1 MRGLARLVWTELLL
15 QLREPY
21 TVFFALVFPPML
33 VVLFGSIYGNE
44 PRPGS
49 GGFGVIDLAVP
60 GYIAMVLTTVC
71 VFTLPITLVGYRER
85 RILRRLALTPLSPL
99 SLFVAQFAV
108 AACIMLVGTLLLLAV
123 ARVGYGLRFAG
134 SLLAAIAAGA
144 LGATTLVALGCA
156 LAAVVPTARMATV
169 VSMVV
174 FYPMLFLSGM
184 ALPREILPDRLERI
198 AVVLPATPLV
208 TLLDAAWRGG
218 AWTAHWTAVAELL
231 AWAIGATTLAAL
243 RFRWE

>member
-49 GGFGVIDLAVP
+49 GG
-60 GYIAMVLTTVC
+60 YIAMVLTTVS

-108 AACIMLVGTLLLLAV
+108 AACIMTVGTLLLLAV

-218 AWTAHWTAVAELL
+218 AWIAHWTAVAELL